1 MNYKT
6 NVQPAPKLNKLTK
19 ADIILELVLSL
30 NKGDSYYVD
39 RRVETA
45 IEQYDKLVKLGILEE
60 EVPLG

>member
-1 MNYKT
+1 MMT
-6 NVQPAPKLNKLTK
+6 NIGKTK

-45 IEQYDKLVKLGILEE
+45 IEQYDKLVKLGILKEE
-60 EVPLG
+60 KTNA